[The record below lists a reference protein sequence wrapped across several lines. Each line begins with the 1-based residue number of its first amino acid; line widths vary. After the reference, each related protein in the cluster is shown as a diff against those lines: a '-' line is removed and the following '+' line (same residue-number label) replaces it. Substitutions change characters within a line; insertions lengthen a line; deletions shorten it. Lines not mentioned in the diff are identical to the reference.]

1 MITRCTDS
9 TLDNSCKMKKFG
21 FSIDSSGDLVQ
32 IAHTVLHRVTE
43 LHNVDGLQCV
53 MMAASSMAPTT

>member
-32 IAHTVLHRVTE
+32 IAHTVLLNFTM
-43 LHNVDGLQCV
+43 LMGYNV
-53 MMAASSMAPTT
+53 